1 MKKFGVCSILS
12 IGAFCTLLFSPIK
25 GYADPYTEP
34 IGSVVGVELAGTQGA
49 SYGSDYVYPYYLSI
63 DSSSAS
69 TSAMCMSYD
78 NDTSIGERWVAVIES
93 VTTPDQE
100 EAAWLFNDAN
110 AAIAAGNTTLQI
122 ADQWAAWEIF
132 STNAQNATAP
142 PDAAAQLAAAVAAV
156 SLNTELPAF
165 YQQFVIY
172 VPLEGWP
179 SGGDV
184 PQNFM
189 GMANFPEGP
198 TPPSAPEPS
207 SLVLFGSGLLGLATL
222 LYRRRRSAGET
233 TPKAPEG
240 NLP

>member
-12 IGAFCTLLFSPIK
+12 IGAFCALLFSPIK

-34 IGSVVGVELAGTQGA
+34 IGSVVSVELAGTQGA

-78 NDTSIGERWVAVIES
+78 NDTAIGESWVAVVEEI
-93 VTTPDQE
+93 TTPDQE

-110 AAIAAGNTTLQI
+110 TAIAKGNTTLQI
-122 ADQWAAWEIF
+122 ADQWAVWEIF
-132 STNAQNATAP
+132 SANARSATAP
-142 PDAAAQLAAAVAAV
+142 SEAASQLAAALAAV
-156 SLNTELPAF
+156 SLNTEPATF

-172 VPLEGWP
+172 VPQEGWP
-179 SGGDV
+179 AGDDV

-189 GMANFPEGP
+189 GMADFPPGP

-233 TPKAPEG
+233 TPKVPEG